1 MIARTAFS
9 VLVLLLAI
17 TGSITGAIPTPELQR
32 RAGGKDCFCGDED
45 DLRRRDLD
53 FCGASCQS

>member
-1 MIARTAFS
+1 MIARTAFF

-32 RAGGKDCFCGDED
+32 RVGGKDCFCGDEAE
-45 DLRRRDLD
+45 LRRRDLD